1 MRHFLVSLSGARPD
15 VLKRCS
21 SERVKF
27 EGIGGAVLTTS
38 VLATLSMW
46 FALTSAV
53 GVERIV
59 AVPLA
64 LVWGLIIM
72 SLDRW
77 LVSTIPAEG
86 ARRWKLAAPRV
97 AMALLLGAVISTPLV
112 LQIFHAEIDAQIVEI
127 KQRRVDTFLRGQ
139 DRSSVGQQ
147 VAAWRKTVTD
157 LQRVV
162 TSKGDVPLD
171 PSADPRIKGLTTQR
185 DTAQRQADTSYRE
198 WQCQLYGGDGCTR
211 KGDGPLAHASE
222 EAYRKARAQVNA
234 LNAQIEQRKRQ
245 LTLDDDDAKLARYDQ
260 ARAELPKAQAQLD
273 AATRRQNDL
282 QRSFDA
288 RNEANKGLL
297 LRLQALNEVS
307 GRDSTLQAAQALLFL
322 LFLMIE
328 CLPVAVKLMMRPGNY
343 EKILKLAADQE
354 MWEAR
359 GAYGVGYQ
367 RSGPAPD
374 RAAAPGR
381 ADAPGRAPAPDQ
393 AGQATTFDSGI
404 RDIWYNQDSMSA
416 EDPFASRAPA
426 PPSEPAEAMTDP
438 APGPEAA
445 AVNGEPHSIDDAALR
460 GMKDTRTSQI
470 PEPPERQNK
479 IQLYDEDD
487 DFF

>member
-1 MRHFLVSLSGARPD
+1 MRDFLVSLSGARPD
-15 VLKRCS
+15 VLKQCPS
-21 SERVKF
+21 DRVKF
-27 EGIGGAVLTTS
+27 EGVGGAVLTTS

-46 FALTSAV
+46 FALNSAV
-53 GVERIV
+53 GVHPLL
-59 AVPLA
+59 AVPVA

-86 ARRWKLAAPRV
+86 ARRWKLAAPRLV
-97 AMALLLGAVISTPLV
+97 MALLLGAVISTPLV

-127 KQRRVDTFLRGQ
+127 RQRRADTFLRGQ
-139 DRSSVGQQ
+139 ERSSVGQQ

-162 TSKGDVPLD
+162 SSNGDVPLD
-171 PSADPRIKGLTTQR
+171 PSADPRIRGLTGQR
-185 DTAQRQADTSYRE
+185 DAAQRQADTSYRK
-198 WQCQLYGGDGCTR
+198 WQCQLYGGEGCTR
-211 KGDGPLAHASE
+211 KGDGPLARASQE
-222 EAYRKARAQVNA
+222 DYRKARAQVDA
-234 LNAQIEQRKRQ
+234 LNSQIEQRKRQ
-245 LTLDDDDAKLARYDQ
+245 LTRDDDGAKRARLDQ
-260 ARAELPKAQAQLD
+260 ARTELPKAQAQLD
-273 AATRRQNDL
+273 AANRRQNDL
-282 QRSFDA
+282 QQSFDA

-307 GRDSTLQAAQALLFL
+307 GRDSTLQTAQFLLFL

-343 EKILKLAADQE
+343 EKILKLVADQE
-354 MWEAR
+354 IWEAR
-359 GAYGVGYQ
+359 GAYGARYP

-374 RAAAPGR
+374 QAA
-381 ADAPGRAPAPDQ
+381 APDQ
-393 AGQATTFDSGI
+393 ATAPDSGI
-404 RDIWYNQDSMSA
+404 RDIWYNQESLSA
-416 EDPFASRAPA
+416 QDPFASRAPA
-426 PPSEPAEAMTDP
+426 PRSEPAEAMADP
-438 APGPEAA
+438 ASGLEAA
-445 AVNGEPHSIDDAALR
+445 AFNGESHSIDDAALR